1 MPLLGFPPYA
11 EQCDAVAAADYQG
24 FELSS

>member
-1 MPLLGFPPYA
+1 MPLLGFLPYA
-11 EQCDAVAAADYQG
+11 EQCHAVAAADYQG